1 MSWNDPP
8 DYQEM
13 NDTSKQLGRI
23 RGLILRV
30 NRDIEKREATL
41 KQDYPRKPQERI
53 IAMEDLLDQ
62 RMELQVQEAELKTH
76 QEFLNVRVDM
86 YKSIM
91 YSKR

>member
-1 MSWNDPP
+1 
-8 DYQEM
+8 
-13 NDTSKQLGRI
+13 
-23 RGLILRV
+23 
-30 NRDIEKREATL
+30 L

>member
-30 NRDIEKREATL
+30 NREIEKREAVL